1 VVLVHQLAVEIPV
14 VITQSDGYGGGGDS
28 TGCDSTIV
36 HTTITAFVFVG
47 FTQSV
52 QAAIVSTEQVVTAA
66 AAEQNRA
73 KVAATFER
81 ADVQAELQ
89 KMGVSTDE
97 ARARVAAMSDAEA
110 ASIANKIDS
119 LPAGGDGIVG
129 AIVFIFVLLL
139 VTDILGLTK
148 VFPFTR
154 SMHR

>member
-1 VVLVHQLAVEIPV
+1 MIHPLKKLF
-14 VITQSDGYGGGGDS
+14 
-28 TGCDSTIV
+28 V
-36 HTTITAFVFVG
+36 HTMITALVFVG

-66 AAEQNRA
+66 TAEQNRA

-89 KMGVSTDE
+89 KMGISADE

-110 ASIANKIDS
+110 ASVANKIDS
-119 LPAGGDGIVG
+119 LPAGGDAIVG
-129 AIVFIFVLLL
+129 TLVFIFVLLL

-148 VFPFTR
+148 VFPFTKSVR
-154 SMHR
+154 R

>member
-1 VVLVHQLAVEIPV
+1 MIHPLKKLF
-14 VITQSDGYGGGGDS
+14 
-28 TGCDSTIV
+28 V
-36 HTTITAFVFVG
+36 HTMITALVFVG

-52 QAAIVSTEQVVTAA
+52 QAAIVGTEQVVTAV

-89 KMGVSTDE
+89 KMGISADE

-110 ASIANKIDS
+110 ASVANKIDS

-129 AIVFIFVLLL
+129 TIVFLFVLLL

-148 VFPFTR
+148 VFPFTKSVR
-154 SMHR
+154 R

>member
-1 VVLVHQLAVEIPV
+1 
-14 VITQSDGYGGGGDS
+14 
-28 TGCDSTIV
+28 
-36 HTTITAFVFVG
+36 VFVG

-73 KVAATFER
+73 KVAAAFER

-110 ASIANKIDS
+110 ASVANKIDS

>member
-1 VVLVHQLAVEIPV
+1 MIHPLKKLFVH
-14 VITQSDGYGGGGDS
+14 SM
-28 TGCDSTIV
+28 
-36 HTTITAFVFVG
+36 ITALVFVG

-110 ASIANKIDS
+110 ASVANKIDS

-148 VFPFTR
+148 VFPFTK
-154 SMHR
+154 SMRH

>member
-1 VVLVHQLAVEIPV
+1 MIHPLKKLF
-14 VITQSDGYGGGGDS
+14 
-28 TGCDSTIV
+28 V
-36 HTTITAFVFVG
+36 HTMITSLVFVG

-52 QAAIVSTEQVVTAA
+52 QAAMVSTEQVVTAA

-89 KMGVSTDE
+89 KMGISADE

-110 ASIANKIDS
+110 ASVANKIDS

-129 AIVFIFVLLL
+129 TIVFLFVLLL

-148 VFPFTR
+148 VFPFTKSVR
-154 SMHR
+154 R

>member
-1 VVLVHQLAVEIPV
+1 MIHPLKKLL
-14 VITQSDGYGGGGDS
+14 
-28 TGCDSTIV
+28 V
-36 HTTITAFVFVG
+36 HTTLTAMVFVG

-73 KVAATFER
+73 KVAAAFER

-89 KMGVSTDE
+89 KMGISTDD

-110 ASIANKIDS
+110 ASIANRIDS

-129 AIVFIFVLLL
+129 AIVFLFVLLL

>member
-1 VVLVHQLAVEIPV
+1 MIHPLKKLL
-14 VITQSDGYGGGGDS
+14 
-28 TGCDSTIV
+28 V
-36 HTTITAFVFVG
+36 HTTLTAMVFVG

-73 KVAATFER
+73 KVAAAFER

-110 ASIANKIDS
+110 ASVANKIDS

-129 AIVFIFVLLL
+129 AIVFLFVLLL